1 MSMLDCTYRVGDT
14 IFVKV
19 PTFGV
24 RPVTIEA
31 IGGEEGSPVFEFTLE
46 GQDLSATQRA
56 IVFNTETCSEYVI
69 SLVEQRRL
77 SEAKEF
83 LAQLDELVLQ
93 EPNPKMVLVSKAR
106 DYYAQEVAEEAEE
119 DFLAELVPG
128 DVDDSVVEEDQPTV
142 TLPDGSVKG
151 MGLNFGVTAAVV
163 QEPTEAV
170 AEPVAEPAAPVVVE
184 APAPKPEKVVKAKTT
199 RTGKIV
205 LIVDHNP
212 KRGATGERFR
222 KMMEAVEA
230 GNDSV
235 AWILANTP
243 YNMDDL
249 RWDINKNLVKVE
261 G

>member
-14 IFVKV
+14 IFVKI

-31 IGGEEGSPVFEFTLE
+31 IGGEEGSPVFEFNLE
-46 GQDLSATQRA
+46 GEALNCTQRA

-77 SEAKEF
+77 GEAKEF

-93 EPNPKMVLVSKAR
+93 EPNPRTALVQKAR
-106 DYYAQEVAEEAEE
+106 DAYAEAETEEEE
-119 DFLAELVPG
+119 DFLDELYADVQQELAEEASVE
-128 DVDDSVVEEDQPTV
+128 DDRTEGQVAGLREAYSETVESVEVQPD
-142 TLPDGSVKG
+142 P
-151 MGLNFGVTAAVV
+151 
-163 QEPTEAV
+163 V
-170 AEPVAEPAAPVVVE
+170 AEPVAPVVVE
-184 APAPKPEKVVKAKTT
+184 PIAPKPERVVKAKTT

>member
-69 SLVEQRRL
+69 SLVDQRRL
-77 SEAKEF
+77 GEAKEF

-93 EPNPKMVLVSKAR
+93 EPNPRTALVQKAR
-106 DYYAQEVAEEAEE
+106 DAYAQEVAEEREEEVQQEADDAAEE
-119 DFLAELVPG
+119 EEF
-128 DVDDSVVEEDQPTV
+128 VEE
-142 TLPDGSVKG
+142 
-151 MGLNFGVTAAVV
+151 
-163 QEPTEAV
+163 V
-170 AEPVAEPAAPVVVE
+170 AEIAAETVETTQPVADPVPEVKAPVVVE

-235 AWILANTP
+235 AWVLANTP

-249 RWDINKNLVKVE
+249 RWDVNKNLVKVE